1 MPRRASRS
9 FANVTSLL
17 ALVVALS
24 GTAYAAVTI
33 TGKNVKDGSLTGAD
47 VKNGSLQAGDLAA
60 GAAGSAQILTKT
72 FSAPAGGPPGETYY
86 LSVTGDNSAVD
97 RFEEGAKQIMP
108 AAGTIGDMI
117 VKTGLPVSAPAT
129 FTLRISGANSKVGCT
144 VAAGENSCSS
154 SASADVRTGDTLVT
168 RLDGPNW
175 RGGAMVA
182 YTYSPR

>member
-1 MPRRASRS
+1 MPHRGSRS

-17 ALVVALS
+17 ALIVALS

-47 VKNGSLQAGDLAA
+47 IKNGSLQARDLAA
-60 GAAGSAQILTKT
+60 GSAGGTQIFTKT
-72 FSAPAGGPPGETYY
+72 FSSPAGGPPGETYY
-86 LSVTGDNSAVD
+86 LSVTGDNAAVD

-108 AAGTIGDMI
+108 AAGTIGGMI

-129 FTLRISGANSKVGCT
+129 FLLRISGANSKLSCT
-144 VAAGENSCSS
+144 VAAGETACSS
-154 SASADVRTGDTLVT
+154 SATADIRTGDTLVT
-168 RLDGPNW
+168 RLDGANW

-182 YTYSPR
+182 YTYSAG